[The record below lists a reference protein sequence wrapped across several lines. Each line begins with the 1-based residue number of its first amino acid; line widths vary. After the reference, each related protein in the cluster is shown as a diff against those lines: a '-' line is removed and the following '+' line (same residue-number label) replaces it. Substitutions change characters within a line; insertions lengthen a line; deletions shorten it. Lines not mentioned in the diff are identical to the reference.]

1 MKTGFRALS
10 WQLLRSILGIYILIT
25 VVFTALHLVIEHRY
39 VKDDLKNELVQIG
52 EIFKPSLQS
61 AIWQLNTEQ
70 INSIGRGI
78 QNMPIV
84 YGVDIVGKN
93 GEMLYKSKRNLTTQ
107 VPSGDFSYV
116 FDVKYNFEG
125 KDVPLARVTLHS
137 SDEIMY
143 ERTKVGFFMLLVSA
157 LIKSAALVILFY
169 LAFSRYLKKPLD
181 RLTKQV
187 SAIKDKGY
195 GGEHIDAGFKD
206 KNELSMLQ
214 ESFNDLLEH
223 IRTQEEAKTQIV
235 SEQNKLLETE
245 VHRRTKELRKSELR
259 HRVIFEESA
268 SPGIVWKEGF
278 IITDWNKKAE
288 ELFGWSKEE
297 VLGRCTLD
305 FLVPMEIRDSLES
318 KFSEITDNT
327 HMMPR
332 SINQNLT
339 KDGRVITCQWFN
351 SPLPI
356 IEGEPEEVVSLAVD
370 ITERQRAEAVMMESK
385 QRAEAATQAKSEFL
399 ANMSHEIRTPI
410 SAITGMTY
418 LIKETDLDSTQRD
431 YINKLENSANSLLGI
446 INDILDFS
454 KIEAGKLELENI
466 EFDLHGAIDNV
477 KNIVE
482 LKAHEKG
489 LRFVV
494 GYENEENIN
503 LFGDPLRLGQILI
516 NLTTNAIKFT
526 DYGEV
531 GIYIKKIAQDR
542 FRFEV
547 KDSGIGLSREQQSK
561 LFKSFSQAD
570 NTTTRKYGGTGLGLV
585 ISKQLVEMMNG
596 KIWAE
601 SESNVGSSFIFE
613 IELKEL
619 QKEIQIKPQA
629 EKSPLKTRLSSLA
642 GSKILLAEDNTLN
655 QEILIGM
662 LKNSGIKIDIAK
674 NGLEAVDMF
683 KANRDYELILMDIQM
698 PIMDGYEASRLIRKM
713 DKQIP
718 IVALTANAMKS
729 DVDKAKSAGI
739 NEHISKPI
747 DPQKLFSSLLSNIS
761 KKCEP
766 TSAECQ
772 TEEVCTQKPSLEHI
786 DIEKVVPNIIEDM
799 GLYEEVAVMFYEKYG
814 DFGLD
819 IDDKESKNI
828 VHSLKG
834 ISATIGASKLHG
846 LCVTLEKEMTRE
858 ALEPMLLELALVC
871 DELSRHFS
879 RKEKQHEK
887 VVMTQDEVD
896 ALFDELK
903 NALKTNRPKLI
914 SPIIEKLEGA
924 VLEEKQEAVF
934 CKIKKHINEYEF
946 DKALAQI
953 D

>member
-1 MKTGFRALS
+1 
-10 WQLLRSILGIYILIT
+10 
-25 VVFTALHLVIEHRY
+25 
-39 VKDDLKNELVQIG
+39 
-52 EIFKPSLQS
+52 
-61 AIWQLNTEQ
+61 
-70 INSIGRGI
+70 
-78 QNMPIV
+78 
-84 YGVDIVGKN
+84 
-93 GEMLYKSKRNLTTQ
+93 
-107 VPSGDFSYV
+107 
-116 FDVKYNFEG
+116 
-125 KDVPLARVTLHS
+125 
-137 SDEIMY
+137 DEIIF
-143 ERTKVGFFMLLVSA
+143 ERTKVGFFMLLISA

-418 LIKETDLDSTQRD
+418 LIKETNLDKTQRD

-466 EFDLHGAIDNV
+466 EFNLHDEIDNV

-494 GYENEENIN
+494 GYENDANIN

-531 GIYIKKIAQDR
+531 GIYIRKIGADR

-547 KDSGIGLSREQQSK
+547 KDSGIGLNKEQQSK

-570 NTTTRKYGGTGLGLV
+570 NTTSRKYGGTGLGLV

-596 KIWAE
+596 RIWAE
-601 SESNVGSSFIFE
+601 SEPNVGSSFIFE
-613 IELKEL
+613 IELKEMGEGV
-619 QKEIQIKPQA
+619 QKQEI
-629 EKSPLKTRLSSLA
+629 ERSPLKNRLGSLA

-674 NGLEAVDMF
+674 NGVEAVDMF
-683 KANRDYELILMDIQM
+683 KANKAEYELVLMDIQM

-729 DVDKAKSAGI
+729 DADKAKDAGM

-747 DPQKLFSSLLSNIS
+747 DPQKLFASLLSNIS

-766 TSAECQ
+766 TLIDCETQEGCQ
-772 TEEVCTQKPSLEHI
+772 HKPSLQHI
-786 DIEKVVPNIIEDM
+786 DIDKVVPNIIEDM
-799 GLYEEVAVMFYEKYG
+799 ALYRQIAVMFYEKYG
-814 DFGLD
+814 NFEFNL
-819 IDDKESKNI
+819 DDKDSKNTI
-828 VHSLKG
+828 HSLKG

-846 LCVTLEKEMTRE
+846 LCVALEKEMTKE
-858 ALEPMLLELALVC
+858 MLEPMLLELGLVC
-871 DELSRHFS
+871 GELECNFLPEKKQYDKIEMGEDEIG
-879 RKEKQHEK
+879 
-887 VVMTQDEVD
+887 V
-896 ALFDELK
+896 LFDELK
-903 NALKTNRPKLI
+903 NALKTNKPKLI
-914 SPIIEKLEGA
+914 SPIVQKLEGA
-924 VLEEKQEAVF
+924 VLDDRQEAAF
-934 CKIKKHINEYEF
+934 EKIKKYIAEYQF
-946 DKALAQI
+946 DEALAALS
-953 D
+953 